1 MSFNFV
7 VAVTNSSDFGVQ
19 ESKVCHCFHCFP
31 IYLHEVMELDAMI
44 LVFECWVLSL
54 FHSPLSPS
62 SRGSLVPL
70 HFLSWG
76 WCHLH
81 IWGYWY
87 FSWQSWFQFV
97 LYSAWC
103 FTRCTLH
110 INTICSAYIYIC
122 VCVCVCVCVYIYI
135 YIFTTVKQA
144 EWQYT
149 AWCSPFPIW
158 NQSIF
163 PCPILITASLSAYRF
178 LRRQVRW
185 SGTPISFRIFHS
197 ILWNMQ

>member
-1 MSFNFV
+1 M
-7 VAVTNSSDFGVQ
+7 AALTICSDFRAQ
-19 ESKVCHCFHCFP
+19 KNSLSLFP
-31 IYLHEVMELDAMI
+31 LFPQLFAMKWWDRMP
-44 LVFECWVLSL
+44 LSSFSECWVLSQH
-54 FHSPLSPS
+54 FHSSLSL
-62 SRGSLVPL
+62 SLSVL
-70 HFLSWG
+70 HFLPWG

-110 INTICSAYIYIC
+110 ISTICSAYIYICVYVCMC

-163 PCPILITASLSAYRF
+163 PCPILTTASLSAYRF